1 MSMKYDWVAVAVCA
15 GLTGA
20 AGSSAYAAS
29 APGVVITTVT
39 AGFPDPNG
47 VVPNFNVASGAGIP
61 TWDSG
66 VPHSILRI
74 GNTYVYAMTMQ
85 NTTFDGKC
93 TASYA
98 LTQVQGGTN
107 VTLDSAVYQSKFDCA
122 PSNIFGWFLSGKPIP
137 NTAGPAT
144 LTAIVHYGK
153 KTIKLS
159 APMLIEP

>member
-1 MSMKYDWVAVAVCA
+1 MKQNWVAVAI
-15 GLTGA
+15 GA
-20 AGSSAYAAS
+20 ALVIGATAPACAASS
-29 APGVVITTVT
+29 APGVVVTTVT

-47 VVPNFNVASGAGIP
+47 VVPNFNAASGAGIP
-61 TWDSG
+61 TWDSA

-74 GNTYVYAMTMQ
+74 GSTYVYAMTMQ

-107 VTLDSAVYQSKFDCA
+107 ITLDSAIYQSKFACA
-122 PSNIFGWFLSGKPIP
+122 PSNVFGWFLSGKPIP
-137 NTAGPAT
+137 NAPGLAT

-153 KTIKLS
+153 KTTKLS
-159 APMLIEP
+159 VPMLIEP